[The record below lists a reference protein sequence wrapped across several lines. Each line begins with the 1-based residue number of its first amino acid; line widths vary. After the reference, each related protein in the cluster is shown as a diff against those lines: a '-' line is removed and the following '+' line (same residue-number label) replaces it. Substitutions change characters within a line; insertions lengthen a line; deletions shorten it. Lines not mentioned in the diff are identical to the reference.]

1 MRLGP
6 RLLAFVIFPAL
17 SLILLSDSVRA
28 QSKIPALPAL
38 SSSAS
43 ADCGR
48 FLPLRLAG
56 AGSIPVDVRP
66 PCVDAAS
73 SRGAERPLTAAKPTV
88 AAAGTAG
95 DLESDPVESELLAM
109 GKRGREILAT
119 RNVVLAVLEGNTGC
133 SAWYLSKDPD
143 AVAMFRS
150 LHMALDDHDA
160 GLIHKIVA
168 TEQQWF
174 YVQPY
179 VARAQQAVGPGSTI
193 TINEHGAF
201 FEDARGVVRVRDEG
215 GPATYEPAR
224 LLHVGTYRG
233 GTEEARVLTM
243 LHEFGHIIDLLP
255 LDAGVPSG
263 PEISMHNTSL
273 VLDHCKAE
281 LEALSRKPKK
291 NSAGILALL
300 QTSRRP

>member
-1 MRLGP
+1 MRPGP
-6 RLLAFVIFPAL
+6 RFLTRAIFSAL
-17 SLILLSDSVRA
+17 PLFTLSNSVRA
-28 QSKIPALPAL
+28 QSKIPALPVF

-43 ADCGR
+43 GDCR
-48 FLPLRLAG
+48 AFLPLRLAD
-56 AGSIPVDVRP
+56 AGSIPVDGRSRCADGAFP
-66 PCVDAAS
+66 RTNEPAATV
-73 SRGAERPLTAAKPTV
+73 ARPLLSG
-88 AAAGTAG
+88 AGSP
-95 DLESDPVESELLAM
+95 DVDSDPVASELLAM
-109 GKRGREILAT
+109 GKRGREVLSA
-119 RNVVLAVLEGNTGC
+119 RNEVLAVLEGSTGC
-133 SAWYLSKDPD
+133 SAWYTSKEPD

-150 LHMALDDHDA
+150 LHMILDEHDA
-160 GLIHKIVA
+160 GLIRKVVVPGQ
-168 TEQQWF
+168 EWF

-201 FEDARGVVRVRDEG
+201 FDDARGVVTMRDEG

-263 PEISMHNTSL
+263 PEISMHNTDL
-273 VLDHCKAE
+273 VVAHCKTE
-281 LEALSRKPKK
+281 LEAVSRKPKK
-291 NSAGILALL
+291 NSPGILASLRG
-300 QTSRRP
+300 SGRP